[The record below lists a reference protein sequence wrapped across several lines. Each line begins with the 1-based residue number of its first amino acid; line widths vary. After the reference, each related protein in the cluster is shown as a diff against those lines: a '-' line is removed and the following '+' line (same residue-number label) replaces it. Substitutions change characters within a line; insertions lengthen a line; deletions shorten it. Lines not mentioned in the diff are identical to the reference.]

1 MRIQRTKSSESWRCR
16 REQYLR
22 ESGRYLELTR
32 EGYTH
37 AEPATSWIVVVGG
50 RGLLERA
57 PKRRLFLVKKALRE
71 TTEEPANGSA

>member
-22 ESGRYLELTR
+22 ESGRHLELIR
-32 EGYTH
+32 EGYAQEFT
-37 AEPATSWIVVVGG
+37 TSWIMVVGG